1 MEEIKTLGPGEL
13 LQLQQTVQT
22 RLASAAYSPEEELEG
37 QLEQA
42 LAENKALRKRMA
54 QRDLYIWHL
63 EERLTEQGES
73 G

>member
-1 MEEIKTLGPGEL
+1 MRQQRRDLAVL
-13 LQLQQTVQT
+13 LE
-22 RLASAAYSPEEELEG
+22 A

-42 LAENKALRKRMA
+42 LAENKALRERMA

-73 G
+73 R